1 MYGQV
6 HYNRVLYWG
15 RPRQGAQFR
24 QIVVVEL
31 EQFEVR
37 IFDGEVL
44 HREPNFSVS
53 NSDAIYQTHLDMES
67 ALADATR
74 EFDVSVKSGWTPY
87 VGP

>member
-31 EQFEVR
+31 EQFQVR
-37 IFDGEVL
+37 VLDGEVIQTEPQFTANNPDAAYEL
-44 HREPNFSVS
+44 HPGL
-53 NSDAIYQTHLDMES
+53 QS
-67 ALADATR
+67 ALADADK
-74 EFDVSVKSGWTPY
+74 EYSASLQAGWTPY